1 MKHAMQQTNLG
12 MATAAAAFCL
22 SLATTAA
29 VAADAVTTVRIA
41 DFLPSQHV
49 FYTCSMEKWVGE
61 IDRTAK
67 DRIRI
72 NYLGGGKVVGAT
84 EILDGVRRG
93 IADMG
98 VLVVDYWPDRLNL
111 ASFSSLPYVFP
122 DPKKGT
128 EILHQLMK
136 GEMGENFRK
145 EGIEPVMI
153 LLTTPRQ
160 IALARERVKS
170 LDDFKGL
177 KLRAIGWEARTVEA
191 LGATTISVAVAEA
204 ATSQKT
210 GIIDGST
217 QTYYAM
223 PGWGLMDATKQAVEL
238 RGYTHTLVVLGAST
252 QKWNAW
258 PQPVKDA
265 MARVSRNIESS
276 WVDCQTQ
283 KDDEIVA
290 QFKKQGVSIYR
301 ISDRELARAKEMVKP
316 VFDKWLAA
324 VGPNGKKVLDQYNA
338 LMK

>member
-1 MKHAMQQTNLG
+1 MKFLLR
-12 MATAAAAFCL
+12 MAGIRACA
-22 SLATTAA
+22 LATGIVSCVVANTAL
-29 VAADAVTTVRIA
+29 AADPVTTVRVA

-49 FYTCSMEKWVGE
+49 FYTCSMEKWLAEV
-61 IDRTAK
+61 DRTGK
-67 DRIRI
+67 ERIKV

-93 IADMG
+93 VADMG

-128 EILHQLMK
+128 EILHELMK

-153 LLTTPRQ
+153 LLTTARQ
-160 IALARERVKS
+160 IALARDRVKN
-170 LDDFKGL
+170 LNDIKGL
-177 KLRAIGWEARTVEA
+177 KLRALGWEARTLEA
-191 LGATTISVAVAEA
+191 LGATTISVAIAEV
-204 ATSQKT
+204 ATSQRT

-223 PGWGLMDATKQAVEL
+223 PGWGLMDATKQAIEL

-252 QKWNAW
+252 QKWKAW
-258 PQPVKDA
+258 PQSVRDT
-265 MARVSRNIESS
+265 MAAVSRTVESS
-276 WVDCQTQ
+276 WVDCQSQ
-283 KDDEIVA
+283 RDEEIVS
-290 QFKKQGVSIYR
+290 QFRKQGVPVYR
-301 ISDRELARAKEMVKP
+301 ISDSELERARQMVKP

-324 VGPNGKKVLDQYNA
+324 VGPSGAKVLDQYNA

>member
-1 MKHAMQQTNLG
+1 MKSLFKTFGVRAFALAAG
-12 MATAAAAFCL
+12 VASCLAAPATM
-22 SLATTAA
+22 
-29 VAADAVTTVRIA
+29 AADPVTTVRIA

-49 FYTCSMEKWVGE
+49 FYTCSMEKWLGE
-61 IDRTAK
+61 VDRTAK
-67 DRIRI
+67 ERIRV

-93 IADMG
+93 VADMG

-128 EILHQLMK
+128 EILHELMK

-160 IALARERVKS
+160 VALARDRVKS
-170 LDDFKGL
+170 LDDLKGL
-177 KLRAIGWEARTVEA
+177 KLRALGWEARTLEA
-191 LGATTISVAVAEA
+191 LGATTISVAIAEV
-204 ATSQKT
+204 ATSQRT
-210 GIIDGST
+210 GIIDGSS

-223 PGWGLMDATKQAVEL
+223 PGWGLMDATKQAIEL

-252 QKWNAW
+252 QKWNSW
-258 PQPVKDA
+258 PQAVRDTMKT
-265 MARVSRNIESS
+265 VSRSIESS
-276 WVDCQTQ
+276 WVDCQAER
-283 KDDEIVA
+283 DEQIVA

-301 ISDRELARAKEMVKP
+301 ISDRELDTERQMVKP

-324 VGPNGKKVLDQYNA
+324 VGPNGRKVLDQYNA